1 MNPIQ
6 PSSPE
11 GFTLFAAM
19 ENMLRRYARG
29 TRATGV
35 TEPGDVTQKDALAAA
50 HQVAAFI
57 ASTRDPQVMADPGA
71 AAASL
76 MVMIEFISPQ
86 PGELAPGYKD
96 SIQEFTDALR
106 SSGAEDPL

>member
-11 GFTLFAAM
+11 GSVLFLAM

-29 TRATGV
+29 TRAV
-35 TEPGDVTQKDALAAA
+35 AVAEPATVTQKDALAAA

-57 ASTRDPQVMADPGA
+57 ASTRDPNVMADPGA
-71 AAASL
+71 AAANL
-76 MVMIEFISPQ
+76 MVMVEFISPQ

-96 SIQEFTDALR
+96 SIQEFVTALR
-106 SSGAEDPL
+106 DSGAEDAF